1 MRNFIK
7 ILLTS
12 FIFLTTSLLAE
23 DAGSLSVSIFKDG
36 KPLKN
41 VQVVLDTKEIYTTDT
56 DGSLHI
62 LLNVGKH
69 KLEIF
74 GKENGV
80 NLGYFR
86 RSVEIKKDKDTQVT
100 AEFTE
105 DDSDEIDI
113 DTPFDTDIAINKATG
128 SAIFKGVLLSAD
140 TKKAI
145 PNARIFV
152 MGTDVDARTDED
164 GKFDIEVPSGIKL
177 NVSFI
182 HSEHTSQTLK
192 DIVLTKDQT
201 LTKTISLTP
210 ASMELEEFI
219 VLAPKIEG
227 SIASVMQEERKS
239 SAVTNIIAAEQ
250 MSKQGD
256 SSAAGAI
263 KRVTGVTLVNG
274 TDVYVRG
281 LGGRYSNVEMNSM
294 PLPSPDPQRRSVP
307 LDIFPSAVIGS
318 MKVQKSA
325 SADIPASFGGGYVD
339 IRTKGKQS
347 ENYLKVSAEVKTNSY
362 TGEDRKTY
370 KGSDS
375 DYLGYDD
382 GYRDIPSSVINDS
395 KVIVGERT
403 PDFDRNNQEVYQQQI
418 TDRELNTFN
427 EAMPFGGKFAIEGAY
442 NMEIA
447 DKHDLSFFAN
457 YTYKQDYTL
466 REEEY
471 YKYAYQQS
479 TNSLYDS
486 YIGNGGQYGDIERSV
501 DSFTNSLIANM
512 EYNYSDAFKLKY
524 TKLYSNVSEKTTQIA
539 DGLAGSNENDWKI
552 RYQLNWESRTLDVDQ
567 VDGDFKYKLYDFVNQ
582 FSFGIETASAML
594 DQPSSAKYVYLRDLG
609 YGGKVLGDPFLDP
622 ASFHGFTN
630 MSVDDVQDAL
640 YIKNKT
646 NFDLFDEDEY
656 VELGITNT
664 SKTRES
670 RYNKYQMKVTSSDY
684 KYTQNIDTIFDQHVD
699 NYDNS
704 FNLILSFKPSYWYD
718 AKLDETTYFV
728 KTMLKPVDKL
738 EVVFGARGVDYTQ
751 DVTSYT
757 YGDSIFTPI
766 YQDTQ
771 TFEFNKI
778 LPSLNVK
785 YSFDKSNIINLAYSQ
800 TYIVPD
806 LREFTEGEYF
816 HPYDTATVKGNPEL
830 VNTDIYNYDLKYS
843 HYFSDSEN
851 IGFGVFY
858 KDLKNPIEDTL
869 AVSSSIPIY
878 TYHNADQATLYG
890 FEIDGRKSFAF
901 IGKELKDLYI
911 FGNFSYTDSDV
922 SLTAEQQQNLTTNHR
937 QLQGLSPTVINLAL
951 GYDTKV
957 RSVTLSY
964 NKMGERIR
972 KVGQKDSTEVTPDDY
987 EVPPSILDFVWI
999 EKFSNGLSA
1008 KLKLQNLLDEETIWY
1023 KQDTQHVTRRYKVG
1037 QTYTLSASYK
1047 YWCCN
1052 HYEI

>member
-1 MRNFIK
+1 MQNFLK

-12 FIFLTTSLLAE
+12 FLFLTTSLFAE
-23 DAGSLSVSIFKDG
+23 DAGSLSISIFKGG
-36 KPLKN
+36 KPLKD
-41 VQVVLDTKEIYTTDT
+41 VEVVLDTKERYYTDS

-62 LLNVGKH
+62 LLEVGKH
-69 KLEIF
+69 RLEIF
-74 GKENGV
+74 GKEDGKS
-80 NLGYFR
+80 LGYFR
-86 RSVEIKKDKDTQVT
+86 RLVEIKKDKDTQVT
-100 AEFTE
+100 AEFSE
-105 DDSDEIDI
+105 DDSDNIDI

-128 SAIFKGVLLSAD
+128 SAILSGILLSAD
-140 TKKAI
+140 TGKAI

-152 MGTDVDARTDED
+152 MGTDVDARTNEQ
-164 GKFDIEVPSGIKL
+164 GEFSFKAPSGVKL

-192 DIVLTKDQT
+192 DVVLTKDQT
-201 LTKTISLTP
+201 LTKTIKLTP
-210 ASMELEEFI
+210 ASMELEEFV
-219 VLAPKIEG
+219 VLAPKVEG
-227 SIASVMQEERKS
+227 SIAAVMAEERKS
-239 SAVTNIIAAEQ
+239 SAVTNIIASEQ

-294 PLPSPDPQRRSVP
+294 PLPSPDPQRRTVP
-307 LDIFPSAVIGS
+307 LDIFPSSVIDS

-339 IRTKGKQS
+339 IRTKAKQS
-347 ENYLKVSAEVKTNSY
+347 ENYIKLSTEVKANSY
-362 TGEDRKTY
+362 TGTQRQTY
-370 KGSDS
+370 KGSDT

-382 GYRDIPSSVINDS
+382 GYRDIPSSVLKDS
-395 KVIVGERT
+395 NVLVGKMT
-403 PDFDRNNQEVYQQQI
+403 PDFDSSNQELYQQQI
-418 TDRELNTFN
+418 TNRELTTYS
-427 EAMPFGGKFAIEGAY
+427 EALPYGGKIALEGAY
-442 NMEIA
+442 NTEIN
-447 DKHDLSFFAN
+447 DKHTLSFFAN
-457 YTYKQDYTL
+457 YTYKQDHSL
-466 REEEY
+466 REEKY
-471 YKYAYQQS
+471 YKYAYEQA
-479 TNSLYDS
+479 TDSLYDS
-486 YIGNGGQYGDIERSV
+486 YIGNGGQYGDIDRSV
-501 DSFTNSLIANM
+501 DTYTNSLIANA
-512 EYNYSDAFKLKY
+512 EYNYSDAFRLKY
-524 TKLYSNVSEKTTQIA
+524 TKLYSNISEKTTQIA
-539 DGLAGSNENDWKI
+539 DGLSGSNENDWKI
-552 RYQLNWESRTLDVDQ
+552 RYQLNWESRTLDTDQ
-567 VDGDFKYKLYDFVNQ
+567 ISGDFNYKLFNTTNQ
-582 FSFGIETASAML
+582 FSFGIERANAEL

-609 YGGKVLGDPFLDP
+609 YGGLVLGDPFLDP

-640 YIKNKT
+640 YFKNKT
-646 NFDLFDEDEY
+646 NFELFNEDEY
-656 VELGITNT
+656 VEFGISDAT
-664 SKTRES
+664 KTRES
-670 RYNKYQMKVTSSDY
+670 KYNKYQMKMTNSDY

-718 AKLDETTYFV
+718 AQLDKTSYFL
-728 KTMLKPVDKL
+728 KTMLKPIDRL
-738 EVVFGARGVDYTQ
+738 EMVIGARGVDYAQ
-751 DVTSYT
+751 DVSSYT
-757 YGDSIFTPI
+757 YGDSIFNPI

-771 TFEFNKI
+771 TFNFSKV
-778 LPSLNVK
+778 LPNINLK
-785 YSFDKSNIINLAYSQ
+785 YSFDKSNVVNIAYSQ

-830 VNTDIYNYDLKYS
+830 VNTDIYNYDLKFS

-851 IGFGVFY
+851 ISIGVFY

-869 AVSSSIPIY
+869 AESSSIPIY

-901 IGKELKDLYI
+901 VDKSLKDLYI
-911 FGNFSYTDSDV
+911 FGNFSYTDSEV
-922 SLTAEQQQNLTTNHR
+922 SLTPKQQENLTTNHR

-951 GYDTKV
+951 GYDTKS

-972 KVGQKDSTEVTPDDY
+972 KVGQKDSTVVTPDDY

-1023 KQDTQHVTRRYKVG
+1023 KQDKQHVTRRYKAG
-1037 QTYTLSASYK
+1037 QTYSISASYK
-1047 YWCCN
+1047 Y
-1052 HYEI
+1052 